1 MQYHSYVAQLFAQE
15 QISRYEMFLQAC
27 QTMLLSMQA
36 AGQKPTPK
44 AIKKIEEKFYNRSHD
59 LAMWIDSS
67 MYDKLS
73 EMFKE
78 FEDEEAVQRLVG
90 STCAEATQALQSALS
105 ANLGTLISAA
115 RFGSAFGG
123 FSYLL
128 KDMHGEMGHIVQQKA
143 QEMKWNVRTAD
154 GKTMSCLRYMY
165 NYLRHFAYC
174 ASVVDYL
181 LFAKRIGIDVVV
193 CDPEDKVLAS
203 GKPEKF
209 LEEETFKKYFHM
221 NSENCV
227 AFQS

>member
-1 MQYHSYVAQLFAQE
+1 MQSYVARMFAQE
-15 QISRYEMFLQAC
+15 QVARYEMFLQAN
-27 QTMLLSMQA
+27 QSVLLSMQA

-44 AIKKIEEKFYNRSHD
+44 TIKKIEEKFYNRSRD
-59 LAMWIDSS
+59 LSMWIDSS
-67 MYDKLS
+67 MYDKIS
-73 EMFKE
+73 EMLKE
-78 FEDEEAVQRLVG
+78 YEGEHDTIQRLVG
-90 STCAEATQALQSALS
+90 EVSEETIQSLNSALS
-105 ANLGTLISAA
+105 ANFGTLISAA

-165 NYLRHFAYC
+165 SYFRHFAYC
-174 ASVVDYL
+174 ASVVDHL
-181 LFAKRIGIDVVV
+181 LFAKHFDFNVDVR
-193 CDPEDKVLAS
+193 DLEGTILDS
-203 GKPEKF
+203 GKAEKF
-209 LEEETFKKYFHM
+209 LKDETFKKYFHM